1 MQTVSL
7 REGNLNNYVHDV
19 IEELQID
26 IYIFVGEGDRNF
38 YATKEWSSLDARRK
52 EVFVTTLEIRWVTF
66 GDLYLPKYMMPT
78 KRIYLFCM
86 SHGLCSQ
93 CRIFWKISSLTRFW
107 IYQHWFFFSHTGP
120 FFMAVFRGISPL
132 CPGHSGGS
140 TGVFAGS
147 FQSWLVM
154 HFHV

>member
-19 IEELQID
+19 IEELH
-26 IYIFVGEGDRNF
+26 IFVGEGDRNF

-93 CRIFWKISSLTRFW
+93 CRIF
-107 IYQHWFFFSHTGP
+107 
-120 FFMAVFRGISPL
+120 
-132 CPGHSGGS
+132 
-140 TGVFAGS
+140 
-147 FQSWLVM
+147 
-154 HFHV
+154 